1 MRNHK
6 QLLEAAMREAYAVK
20 DKEIKAQNTLRVE
33 FYRSYLWRLFLGSTI
48 VKVPNHWSIDYF
60 RANLFLTGH
69 IGITRL
75 KNVIIPFQYTTI
87 NRNRWLYPVEVESND
102 EVRAGR
108 HIVGKDCEILYLDS
122 ATFGGTYAEGIDALI
137 QIYAEKLANCDG
149 AIDVNLLVSRTPWL
163 FEVENDKEAQDM
175 RAVFTRIMSG
185 VPAVYYKRKRHSN
198 DPLEREAPPVQRLP
212 VKDNYVT
219 NDVQDAK
226 RTIIN
231 EFLTAIGIN
240 NANTD
245 KRERLI
251 TNEVD
256 ANNAELFAAVGLW
269 QDNINRQIDKAKA
282 LYGEEL
288 AELSVT
294 FARGLNNDTV
304 RPNERVQNNT
314 EQ

>member
-1 MRNHK
+1 M
-6 QLLEAAMREAYAVK
+6 LDAAMREAYAVK
-20 DKEIKAQNTLRVE
+20 DNEIKAQNTLRVE

-69 IGITRL
+69 IGITTL
-75 KNVIIPFQYTTI
+75 KKVVVPFQYTTI
-87 NRNRWLYPVEVESND
+87 DRNRWLYPVTVESCD
-102 EVRAGR
+102 EVQAGR
-108 HIVGKDCEILYLDS
+108 RTVGRDCEILYLDS
-122 ATFGGTYAEGIDALI
+122 ASFGGAYAEGIDALI

-185 VPAVYYKRKRHSN
+185 VPAVYYKRKRHSS

-231 EFLTAIGIN
+231 EFLTGIGVN

-269 QDNINRQIDKAKA
+269 QDNINRQIEKAKS
-282 LYGEEL
+282 LYGDEL
-288 AELSVT
+288 ANLSVT

-304 RPNERVQNNT
+304 RPNERVQT
-314 EQ
+314 QEKQ